1 MQGNVT
7 IGFGHLDS
15 REAFSR
21 GNVVEKEKGDRRAG
35 SREAE
40 RERKRQTARLQD
52 CQTARRCPV
61 SSKAGSGKD
70 KSREGADD
78 R

>member
-21 GNVVEKEKGDRRAG
+21 GSVVEKEKGDRRAG

-40 RERKRQTARLQD
+40 RERKRQTAR
-52 CQTARRCPV
+52 RCPV